1 MPASPP
7 TYTPLPT
14 PVPQR
19 SDPANFAVRADLLLT
34 ALPTFGSQLNA
45 LAANVY
51 ANALEVLANANATQ
65 ADRALAQAALASIL
79 AANPAANAA
88 AAAASA
94 AAAAVSAAQAQAVSP
109 DSPVRLNSR
118 RISAPLTIPSA
129 YNAASVGPIAIDD
142 GITVTVQ
149 DFATWS
155 IQ

>member
-19 SDPANFAVRADLLLT
+19 SDPANFATRADLFLT
-34 ALPTFGSQLNA
+34 ALPTFGLQVNA
-45 LAANVY
+45 LAANAY
-51 ANALEVLANANATQ
+51 ANALEVLANANAAQ
-65 ADRALAQAALASIL
+65 ADRVLAQAAVTAIN

-94 AAAAVSAAQAQAVSP
+94 AAAAASAAQAQAVSP
-109 DSPVRLNSR
+109 DSPIRLNSR
-118 RISAPLTIPSA
+118 RIGAPLTIPAA
-129 YNAASVGPIAIDD
+129 YNAASAGPIAIDD

-149 DFATWS
+149 DHATWS

>member
-1 MPASPP
+1 MPTAP
-7 TYTPLPT
+7 TNITALPT
-14 PVPQR
+14 PPSR
-19 SDPANFAVRADLLLT
+19 TDPANFPARAD
-34 ALPTFGSQLNA
+34 AFVAQMPTFGTQANA
-45 LAANVY
+45 LATNVY

-65 ADRALAQAALASIL
+65 ADRALAQAALASIV

-109 DSPVRLNSR
+109 DSPVRFNSR

-149 DFATWS
+149 DFANWS

>member
-1 MPASPP
+1 MPTAP
-7 TYTPLPT
+7 T
-14 PVPQR
+14 
-19 SDPANFAVRADLLLT
+19 NIT
-34 ALPTFGSQLNA
+34 ALPTPPSRTDPVNFPARADAFVAQMPTFGTQANA

-65 ADRALAQAALASIL
+65 ADRALAQAALASIV

-109 DSPVRLNSR
+109 DSPVRFNSR

-129 YNAASVGPIAIDD
+129 YNASSVGPIAIDD